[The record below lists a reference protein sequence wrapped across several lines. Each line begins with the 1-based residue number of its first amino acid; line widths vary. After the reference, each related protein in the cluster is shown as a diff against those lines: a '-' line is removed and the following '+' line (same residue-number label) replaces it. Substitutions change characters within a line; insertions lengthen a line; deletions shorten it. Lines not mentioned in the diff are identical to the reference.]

1 VPWSKMLQPI
11 ELILVFPKSMFS
23 DLLSEAFSLDA
34 RFKVV
39 GQVATE
45 QEVTSLLNS
54 NQVDI
59 ILIDGDL
66 GGSSQTG
73 FNILNQVRRGP
84 SNAKPIMM
92 IEKREGQKTVEYFRN
107 GAKGVFIKSGT
118 EFKLLCKC
126 IDCVQSGQIWA
137 SREELFWIVSAFE
150 AARFSNSSLKIV
162 DAKGT
167 NLLSKREEDVVR
179 LLMEGLSNREIAR
192 NLELS
197 EHTIKNYLFRIF
209 DKLGVSSRTE
219 LLLYAQSFMTPNGVS
234 NGAHKGPNSASPLEA
249 NGVDVAAGSAAN
261 GEDSRACA

>member
-1 VPWSKMLQPI
+1 MQRPI
-11 ELILVFPKSMFS
+11 ELILVFSKSMFS

-39 GQVATE
+39 GQVATA

-54 NQVDI
+54 NQVDV
-59 ILIDGDL
+59 ILIDGELDGNPQSGFSML
-66 GGSSQTG
+66 G
-73 FNILNQVRRGP
+73 QVRRA
-84 SNAKPIMM
+84 SANAKPIMM
-92 IEKREGQKTVEYFRN
+92 IEKREGQKTIEYFRN

-150 AARFSNSSLKIV
+150 SARFSNSTLKIV
-162 DAKGT
+162 DAKGV
-167 NLLSKREEDVVR
+167 NLLSKREEDVVK

-192 NLELS
+192 NLDLS

-219 LLLYAQSFMTPNGVS
+219 LLLYAQSFMTS
-234 NGAHKGPNSASPLEA
+234 NPSHKGPNSAMAVESNSAE
-249 NGVDVAAGSAAN
+249 VAAGASA
-261 GEDSRACA
+261 GSESSRACA

>member
-1 VPWSKMLQPI
+1 MQRPI
-11 ELILVFPKSMFS
+11 ELILVFAKSMFS

-39 GQVATE
+39 GQVASE
-45 QEVTSLLNS
+45 QEVTSLLNDHS
-54 NQVDI
+54 VDVV
-59 ILIDGDL
+59 LIDGEP
-66 GGSSQTG
+66 GGNPQAG
-73 FNILNQVRRGP
+73 FAMLSLVRRV
-84 SNAKPIMM
+84 SAKAKAIMM
-92 IEKREGQKTVEYFRN
+92 IEKREGQKTVEFFRN

-126 IDCVQSGQIWA
+126 IDCVQNGQIWA

-150 AARFSNSSLKIV
+150 SARFSNSSLKIV
-162 DAKGT
+162 DAKGV

-192 NLELS
+192 NLDLS

-219 LLLYAQSFMTPNGVS
+219 LLLYAQSFMMPDRV
-234 NGAHKGPNSASPLEA
+234 HKGPSSASPVEA
-249 NGVDVAAGSAAN
+249 KPEDVVAGSSSDSE
-261 GEDSRACA
+261 GSRACA